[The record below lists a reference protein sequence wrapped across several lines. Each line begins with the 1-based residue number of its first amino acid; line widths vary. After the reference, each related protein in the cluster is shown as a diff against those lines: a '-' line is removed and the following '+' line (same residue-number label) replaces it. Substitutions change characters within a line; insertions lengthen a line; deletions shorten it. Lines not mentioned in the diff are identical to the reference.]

1 MPRLDCA
8 CLLTRQARRDTLI
21 LHLLLAPTQTN
32 NFLVSSSAVENRRRD
47 AFNTALN
54 NYNCACN
61 LAASAAFGTAP
72 TCLSTISPFLKINK
86 VGMLRIP

>member
-1 MPRLDCA
+1 MPLLDCA
-8 CLLTRQARRDTLI
+8 RSDIRLYSTNFSI
-21 LHLLLAPTQTN
+21 SYEPTIP
-32 NFLVSSSAVENRRRD
+32 LSVRALVENRRRD

-61 LAASAAFGTAP
+61 LAARAAFGTAP

-86 VGMLRIP
+86 VGILRIP